1 MPIVPADTT
10 AANVSVF
17 LHLLLGNRR
26 YLWEMQLQRAV
37 GQCFYLVPCNT
48 GDWVL
53 YGKMRSTVYFSVM
66 CLALNLCFESTLAYS
81 KV

>member
-1 MPIVPADTT
+1 MPIVPANTT

-17 LHLLLGNRR
+17 LHLLLGNGR

-37 GQCFYLVPCNT
+37 GRCFYMVPCNT

-53 YGKMRSTVYFSVM
+53 YGKMYSTVYFFVM
-66 CLALNLCFESTLAYS
+66 CLVLNLCFENILAYI
-81 KV
+81 